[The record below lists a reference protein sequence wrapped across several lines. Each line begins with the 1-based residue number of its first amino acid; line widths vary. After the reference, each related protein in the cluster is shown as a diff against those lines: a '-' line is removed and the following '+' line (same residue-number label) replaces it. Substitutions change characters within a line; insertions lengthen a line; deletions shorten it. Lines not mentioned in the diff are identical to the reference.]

1 MRLNDHFILFRKP
14 LEVYDLET
22 DKSFSY
28 KTLDEAL
35 RHVIDGITIA
45 EIIRNATPDSL
56 FSLVL
61 DGGRGGDSD
70 GWEGGFSH
78 ADDKGNEKDKSW
90 EDFPARA
97 NHQIRAKN
105 TEEALKA
112 FRRLHVN
119 DDYESAFSVDAN
131 GYVTKY
137 VHGNAHS
144 VSIVGNK
151 GDMVY
156 HNHPSGG
163 NFSDADLI
171 STSLTHERG
180 VVASGKHGDYIFTKG
195 THFKANAF
203 VKAVR
208 NAKLKGK
215 DYDDAADKW
224 LKRNAKKYGYT
235 YQFKKAK

>member
-1 MRLNDHFILFRKP
+1 MLDFVQLFHHKVWHGNVPAQLPSIWGVRLNDHFILLRKP

-112 FRRLHVN
+112 FRLATRQ
-119 DDYESAFSVDAN
+119 
-131 GYVTKY
+131 
-137 VHGNAHS
+137 
-144 VSIVGNK
+144 
-151 GDMVY
+151 
-156 HNHPSGG
+156 
-163 NFSDADLI
+163 
-171 STSLTHERG
+171 R
-180 VVASGKHGDYIFTKG
+180 
-195 THFKANAF
+195 
-203 VKAVR
+203 
-208 NAKLKGK
+208 
-215 DYDDAADKW
+215 
-224 LKRNAKKYGYT
+224 
-235 YQFKKAK
+235 